1 MDDYAIKRERRRT
14 GNSKKKIKKEDII
27 EVAIQDLGL
36 TYEELLDTTP
46 AELYRLQLFYLRKQE
61 RRWEIAREVI
71 AMIHNG
77 SMNARRAIK
86 GRDIIEL
93 SFDNKKSEYEW
104 DDDLVRRMLK
114 VWN

>member
-1 MDDYAIKRERRRT
+1 
-14 GNSKKKIKKEDII
+14 
-27 EVAIQDLGL
+27 
-36 TYEELLDTTP
+36 
-46 AELYRLQLFYLRKQE
+46 
-61 RRWEIAREVI
+61 
-71 AMIHNG
+71 MIHNG
-77 SMNARRAIK
+77 SMNAKRAIK